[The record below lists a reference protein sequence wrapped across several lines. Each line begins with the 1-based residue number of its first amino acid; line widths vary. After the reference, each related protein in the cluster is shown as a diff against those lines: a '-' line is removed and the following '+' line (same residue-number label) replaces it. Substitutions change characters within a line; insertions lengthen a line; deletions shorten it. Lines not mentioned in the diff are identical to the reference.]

1 MLFHWL
7 PEVSYDMMTFIE
19 DEWHIFLV
27 CPLYDALRRSLPF
40 TAESARVEGHRLQGA
55 GCSPGN
61 LRSLVQSIM
70 QVPRFDVVVDF
81 LLQALKKRRTFR
93 QRL

>member
-1 MLFHWL
+1 
-7 PEVSYDMMTFIE
+7 MTFVE

-40 TAESARVEGHRLQGA
+40 TVESALVEGHRLQGA

-70 QVPRFDVVVDF
+70 QVPRFEVVVDF